1 MSDKVSRFRQDK
13 LPKQV
18 GEIARLRVKSGP
30 DSGTSFVIKNLPIT
44 LGRGEEN
51 EVMLA
56 DLRTSRK
63 HALLGKDPQGRWFVQ
78 DIGSPNKIECDGKV
92 DKYFN
97 LKHGSVFKLGET
109 QIEFG
114 FAELWADLQ
123 PKKAGAKQ
131 QNLPATVNPLTG
143 LPFARNTGG
152 AAAVP
157 AIPSPPRVAAYT
169 PPPAG
174 AVRRSAGKSNGF
186 EFSLGG
192 GSDPNAAAKKRILVI
207 VGAVVLG
214 SAYTVI
220 ETSSVE
226 FSLSPFKFVVKPKE
240 APKKEEKKGRSLASL
255 LPPSVNSDRVNAA
268 DTLYKSGYREYREHN
283 FLRAKTL
290 FETVLQVDPAHVLAQ
305 TYLENT
311 ENQIREEV
319 KFHLATARRD
329 LNNGKYRS
337 AKAHYE
343 AVTRLLYRSQ
353 SAPEFVEA
361 KDQLDSV
368 TKKIK
373 GGSS

>member
-18 GEIARLRVKSGP
+18 GEIARLRVRSGP
-30 DSGTSFVIKNLPIT
+30 DSGTSFVIKHLPIT

-63 HALLGKDPQGRWFVQ
+63 HALLGKDPQGKWSVQ
-78 DIGSPNKIECDGKV
+78 DIGSPNQIECDGKI

-97 LKHGSVFKLGET
+97 LKHGSTFKLGET

-123 PKKAGAKQ
+123 PKKPGGKQ
-131 QNLPATVNPLTG
+131 AQNLPATVNPLTG
-143 LPFARNTGG
+143 LPFSRPTAVPGMVP
-152 AAAVP
+152 AAAQAARP
-157 AIPSPPRVAAYT
+157 MAAYAAPAASAPASSGPSFSFSTAPVAKQKGPLSIILLAAVGYFAYDSFFAST
-169 PPPAG
+169 PKPP
-174 AVRRSAGKSNGF
+174 
-186 EFSLGG
+186 
-192 GSDPNAAAKKRILVI
+192 
-207 VGAVVLG
+207 
-214 SAYTVI
+214 T
-220 ETSSVE
+220 
-226 FSLSPFKFVVKPKE
+226 
-240 APKKEEKKGRSLASL
+240 KKETKKATRDLASL
-255 LPPSVNSDRVNAA
+255 LPNSVSSERVNAA
-268 DTLYKSGYREYREHN
+268 DTLYKSAYREYRERN

-290 FETVLQVDPAHVLAQ
+290 FETVLQVDPGHVLAQ
-305 TYLENT
+305 TYLDNT

-319 KFHLATARRD
+319 KFHLSTARRD

-343 AVTRLLYRSQ
+343 AVTRLLYRSK
-353 SAPEFVEA
+353 SAPEYVEA

-373 GGSS
+373 GGPS

>member
-30 DSGTSFVIKNLPIT
+30 DSGTSFVIKHLPIT

-78 DIGSPNKIECDGKV
+78 DIGSPNQIECDGKV

-97 LKHGSVFKLGET
+97 LKHGSIFKLGET

-114 FAELWADLQ
+114 FAELWPELQ
-123 PKKAGAKQ
+123 PKKTGAKQQ

-143 LPFARNTGG
+143 LPFARPTALPGMAQAAATPARPMAAYSAPAASAG
-152 AAAVP
+152 AASGPSFSFSTMPVAKQKGPLTMVLIAAVGYFAYDSFFASAP
-157 AIPSPPRVAAYT
+157 KPP
-169 PPPAG
+169 
-174 AVRRSAGKSNGF
+174 
-186 EFSLGG
+186 
-192 GSDPNAAAKKRILVI
+192 
-207 VGAVVLG
+207 
-214 SAYTVI
+214 
-220 ETSSVE
+220 
-226 FSLSPFKFVVKPKE
+226 
-240 APKKEEKKGRSLASL
+240 PKKETKKATRDLASL
-255 LPPSVNSDRVNAA
+255 LPSSVGSERVNAA
-268 DTLYKSGYREYREHN
+268 DTLYKSAFREYRERN
-283 FLRAKTL
+283 FLRAKSL

-319 KFHLATARRD
+319 KFHLSTARRD

-353 SAPEFVEA
+353 SSPEYVEA

-368 TKKIK
+368 TKIIK